1 MKQGHAESNQ
11 SGSGAG
17 KRVVARL
24 AEASREIGDEVRM
37 LRPQALSRAQE
48 HGFVVNW
55 ELQEW
60 SAAEQ
65 DWFPKR
71 GEK

>member
-1 MKQGHAESNQ
+1 MKQVHAESNQ
-11 SGSGAG
+11 SRSGAG
-17 KRVVARL
+17 KRVVAGF
-24 AEASREIGDEVRM
+24 AEGSGGIGDEARM
-37 LRPQALSRAQE
+37 LRPQAPLRAQE

-65 DWFPKR
+65 DWFPKSS
-71 GEK
+71 EK

>member
-1 MKQGHAESNQ
+1 MKQRHAESNRLTPA
-11 SGSGAG
+11 AG
-17 KRVVARL
+17 KRVVANFG
-24 AEASREIGDEVRM
+24 EASGEVGDEEQMR
-37 LRPQALSRAQE
+37 RPQAPLRAHG

-60 SAAEQ
+60 LAAEQ

-71 GEK
+71 SGT